1 MDSSGD
7 YGIGSW
13 PARRARISGNRPALR
28 QGDRVVG
35 YAELAAGTERLA
47 LALRRLGAD
56 HGARVAYLGPNDI
69 AMFEALFAT
78 ARSGAVF
85 VPLNY
90 RLTAAELGRLL
101 DDAGPVVLLAAPGL
115 RELAEAG
122 LAEAGLAEAGL
133 ACAGLA
139 RAGVAGGPVAVAE
152 ASAAGYAGLAAD
164 ADWSQ
169 RPVTALHDD
178 AILLYTSGTTGE
190 PKGVR
195 LTHGNVT
202 FNTMNQLAH
211 ADVLS
216 TDQALCMAPLY
227 HAAGLGQV
235 SLPTLFKGGTVHVMS
250 RFDPATVLG
259 DIARLRITSFS
270 AVPTMM
276 QYLCDHPDFATTD
289 LSSLRYVI
297 FGGSPI
303 AGRVAAAWSRRGVEI
318 LHGYGMTEASPG
330 VYLAPPGLGP
340 DHLLSMGVPHFFTD
354 VAVAP
359 EPGAAQKGA
368 AQNEAAQNE
377 AAEHG
382 GVAEAA
388 PGAAGELLVGGLNVA
403 AGYWNRPEATA
414 RAFAGSWYRSGDLVR
429 VDDDGLGYVAGR
441 RSDMFISGGEN
452 VHPNEVEAAI
462 KALPGVTECAVIP
475 VPDARWGEAGHAYVV
490 AEPGVWS
497 ADSLLNALRETL
509 AGFKIPRG
517 VTFAPD
523 LPRTPSGK
531 VRKQDLPRL

>member
-1 MDSSGD
+1 
-7 YGIGSW
+7 
-13 PARRARISGNRPALR
+13 
-28 QGDRVVG
+28 
-35 YAELAAGTERLA
+35 
-47 LALRRLGAD
+47 
-56 HGARVAYLGPNDI
+56 
-69 AMFEALFAT
+69 
-78 ARSGAVF
+78 
-85 VPLNY
+85 
-90 RLTAAELGRLL
+90 
-101 DDAGPVVLLAAPGL
+101 
-115 RELAEAG
+115 
-122 LAEAGLAEAGL
+122 
-133 ACAGLA
+133 
-139 RAGVAGGPVAVAE
+139 
-152 ASAAGYAGLAAD
+152 
-164 ADWSQ
+164 
-169 RPVTALHDD
+169 
-178 AILLYTSGTTGE
+178 
-190 PKGVR
+190 
-195 LTHGNVT
+195 
-202 FNTMNQLAH
+202 MNQLAH

-235 SLPTLFKGGTVHVMS
+235 SLPTLFKGGTVHMTS
-250 RFDPATVLG
+250 RFDPAAVLA

-276 QYLCDHPDFATTD
+276 QYLCDHPDFAATD

-303 AGRVAAAWSRRGVEI
+303 AGRVAAAWSRRGVQI

-330 VYLAPPGLGP
+330 VCLAPPGLGP

-359 EPGAAQKGA
+359 EHETSEHEATEHETTEHETAQNGATEHETAQNGAAEHETAQNGATEHETAQNGA
-368 AQNEAAQNE
+368 AQNRAVEN
-377 AAEHG
+377 G
-382 GVAEAA
+382 GTAEAR
-388 PGAAGELLVGGLNVA
+388 PGAVGELLVGGLNVA

-414 RAFAGSWYRSGDLVR
+414 RAFAGGWYRSGDLVR
-429 VDDDGLGYVAGR
+429 IDDDGLGYVAGR

-490 AEPGVWS
+490 AEPGAWS
-497 ADSLLNALRETL
+497 ADSLLTALRETL

-517 VTFAPD
+517 VTFAAD

-531 VRKQDLPRL
+531 VRKQDLPRP